1 MLPAS
6 TSYFFRK
13 EREPRTH
20 NIAERRRANDNFE
33 RIQFV
38 CWLAG
43 RYGVGRLVGIIRDK
57 YVELL
62 FGRQ

>member
-57 YVELL
+57 
-62 FGRQ
+62 